1 MIKRRKKCKIA
12 SEEEMNECKVERKNA
27 KKEKKANN
35 HCRNNNEEGK
45 MKIGRKKRFKKEG
58 RYANRK

>member
-1 MIKRRKKCKIA
+1 MQIA

-27 KKEKKANN
+27 KKRKKANN